1 MNFEKIS
8 GLADSV
14 IYNDDENMRSRIPLS
29 IASNEFDFRG
39 IQELTLFDK
48 SHNELTEAHFVRV
61 ELLEGN
67 IFSEFIAVYKTKNS
81 KLLENAVYC
90 IGNLKEKHNKATY
103 IEFKDS
109 LLTIKIAKQL
119 NLNHT
124 YTLEGKHYIDT
135 INKDSISVINLDK
148 SAQIIEKLNSKYKCI
163 YESKVSEQIFKLT
176 FIPITK
182 NSKPILLTESSTINV
197 SHGSKK

>member
-8 GLADSV
+8 RLADSV
-14 IYNDDENMRSRIPLS
+14 IYNDDENMRIRIPLS

-81 KLLENAVYC
+81 KL
-90 IGNLKEKHNKATY
+90 
-103 IEFKDS
+103 
-109 LLTIKIAKQL
+109 
-119 NLNHT
+119 
-124 YTLEGKHYIDT
+124 
-135 INKDSISVINLDK
+135 
-148 SAQIIEKLNSKYKCI
+148 
-163 YESKVSEQIFKLT
+163 
-176 FIPITK
+176 
-182 NSKPILLTESSTINV
+182 
-197 SHGSKK
+197 